1 MRQKVMLNA
10 VTSTARFALTQQQVP
25 EAHALITVP
34 EAGKRLT
41 GTIVVSI
48 TDAPLSLDNPEH
60 VAIANRIE
68 IGLVDQDLLPAY
80 VDI

>member
-1 MRQKVMLNA
+1 MN
-10 VTSTARFALTQQQVP
+10 LTVSACP
-25 EAHALITVP
+25 ELQGQLH
-34 EAGKRLT
+34 LT

-48 TDAPLSLDNPEH
+48 TDAPFSLDNPEH

-68 IGLVDQDLLPAY
+68 IRLVDQDLLPAY

>member
-1 MRQKVMLNA
+1 MSA
-10 VTSTARFALTQQQVP
+10 CP
-25 EAHALITVP
+25 ELQGQLH
-34 EAGKRLT
+34 LT

-48 TDAPLSLDNPEH
+48 TDAPFSLDNPEH

-68 IGLVDQDLLPAY
+68 IRLVDQDLLPAY